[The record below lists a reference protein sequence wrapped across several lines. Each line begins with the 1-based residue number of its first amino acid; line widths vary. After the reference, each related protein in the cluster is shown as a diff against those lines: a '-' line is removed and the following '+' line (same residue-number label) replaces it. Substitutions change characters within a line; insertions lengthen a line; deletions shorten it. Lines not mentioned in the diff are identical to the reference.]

1 MDIDKRLVCGRY
13 DDCIIGRKFFACI
26 YFHML
31 NILSKKGRFCQMKH
45 KHTNEK
51 FEIEILLQALGF
63 LFGDLEMK
71 L

>member
-31 NILSKKGRFCQMKH
+31 NILSKKERFRQMKH

-51 FEIEILLQALGF
+51 FEIEILLEAIRGP
-63 LFGDLEMK
+63 DLEMK